1 MQTYL
6 QKVRKIKFYTLQKD
20 EIYYWTYVMLFSF
33 LKICQIYDRKKQLFT
48 LVVVLT
54 NFARIGTHLIDPA
67 QLFVANF

>member
-33 LKICQIYDRKKQLFT
+33 LKICQIYDRKKTAVHLSG
-48 LVVVLT
+48 VLT
-54 NFARIGTHLIDPA
+54 NFARIGSHLIDPA
-67 QLFVANF
+67 QPFGANF